1 MSDEREHVT
10 LFELVRWSLPTVAV
24 LLGVAFYFIYAHA
37 APAIG
42 AASLIP

>member
-10 LFELVRWSLPTVAV
+10 FFEVVRWSLPSVLV
-24 LLGVAFYFIYAHA
+24 LLGVVFYLIYADA

-42 AASLIP
+42 AALPTP